1 MNETNGARS
10 LLETAAQAGVRVCFA
25 NPGTT
30 EMPLVAALDAVPVI
44 RAILCLF
51 EGVCTGA
58 ADGYGRMRRA
68 PALTL
73 LHLGPGFG
81 NGLANLHN
89 ARRAFTPIV
98 NLVGDQASW
107 HLAHDAPLTSDIAS
121 LAGTVSGWV
130 RTATSSQEM
139 AEGIAQAIRAAIGP
153 PGQVATYILPADYQ
167 ADDTL
172 TEAAPTETA
181 AGGAATPLATAVDA
195 EQIEIAARRL
205 GAAGE
210 RGFLLLGGR
219 ALGAAGQLAAARIA
233 AACGARVQIETFPAR
248 WERGAGLPA
257 FDRLPYF
264 PEQARAELA
273 GAEVVVLAGA
283 KAPVAF
289 FGYPDQPSQLAP
301 DGACLILAGPAE
313 DADGALDALARQLAL
328 PGQPPPDVTS
338 DMPSTAAAGA
348 ALDAALDAASLGAA
362 LAACLPEQAI
372 VVEEAATSSLPFY
385 AASTDSPRHTVL
397 TLTGGAIGQGP
408 PVATGAA
415 IACPERRV
423 ISFQADGSAAY
434 TLQALWTQV
443 REGLDVLTVLCS
455 NRAYRILQVELSRSG
470 IREPGP
476 QARSLTQ
483 LEEPA
488 LDWVSL
494 ARGFG
499 MPATRVES
507 ADELRLALSRAL
519 ADSGP
524 QLIEVVLP

>member
-1 MNETNGARS
+1 M
-10 LLETAAQAGVRVCFA
+10 Q
-25 NPGTT
+25 
-30 EMPLVAALDAVPVI
+30 
-44 RAILCLF
+44 
-51 EGVCTGA
+51 
-58 ADGYGRMRRA
+58 RA

-89 ARRAFTPIV
+89 ARRASTPIV

-107 HLAHDAPLTSDIAS
+107 HLASDAPLTSDIVA
-121 LAGTVSGWV
+121 LAGTVSGWL
-130 RTATSSQEM
+130 RTAASAKEM
-139 AEGIAQAIRAAIGP
+139 SEGIAQAIRVATGP
-153 PGQVATYILPADYQ
+153 PGQIATYILPADYQ
-167 ADDTL
+167 A
-172 TEAAPTETA
+172 EAAD
-181 AGGAATPLATAVDA
+181 GAAVMPPAGPAPEVDA
-195 EQIEIAARRL
+195 ARIEAAARRL
-205 GAAGE
+205 RAAGE
-210 RGFLLLGGR
+210 RGFLLLGGD
-219 ALGAAGQLAAARIA
+219 ALGAAGQRAAERIA
-233 AACGARVQIETFPAR
+233 GGCGTRVQVETFPAR
-248 WERGAGLPA
+248 WERGAGLPT

-273 GAEVVVLAGA
+273 AAEVVVLAGS

-289 FGYPDQPSQLAP
+289 FGYPGQPSLLAP
-301 DGACLILAGPAE
+301 DDTCLVLVEPGL
-313 DADGALDALARQLAL
+313 DAQRTLDALAGEL
-328 PGQPPPDVTS
+328 
-338 DMPSTAAAGA
+338 AAAAPA
-348 ALDAALDAASLGAA
+348 APGSRPTEAPSGALDAASLGAA

-385 AASTDSPRHTVL
+385 AASADSPRHTVL

-443 REGLDVLTVLCS
+443 REGLDVLTLLCS

-483 LEEPA
+483 LEDPT

-499 MPATRVES
+499 MTATRVENV
-507 ADELRLALSRAL
+507 DELMRELPRAL
-519 ADSGP
+519 AESGP
-524 QLIEVVLP
+524 RLIEVVLP

>member
-10 LLETAAQAGVRVCFA
+10 LLETAAEAGVRVCFA

-30 EMPLVAALDAVPVI
+30 EMPLVAALDAVPEI

-89 ARRAFTPIV
+89 ARRASTPIV

-107 HLAHDAPLTSDIAS
+107 HLIHDAPLTSDIAS

-130 RTATSSQEM
+130 RTATSAQEM
-139 AEGIAQAIRAAIGP
+139 AGGIAQAIRAATGP

-167 ADDTL
+167 AE
-172 TEAAPTETA
+172 EAASTKAA
-181 AGGAATPLATAVDA
+181 AGGASTPLAAAVDA

-205 GAAGE
+205 RAAGG
-210 RGFLLLGGR
+210 RAFLLLGGS

-301 DGACLILAGPAE
+301 DGACLMLAGPGE
-313 DADGALDALARQLAL
+313 DAEGALDALSREVAA
-328 PGQPPPDVTS
+328 PGQPLPPAGPPDI
-338 DMPSTAAAGA
+338 PSTTAAGT
-348 ALDAALDAASLGAA
+348 ALDAASLGAA

-385 AASTDSPRHTVL
+385 AASTGSARHTVL

-455 NRAYRILQVELSRSG
+455 NRAYRILQIELSRSG

-524 QLIEVVLP
+524 RLIEVILP